1 MHSKAYKHLL
11 VFLVLGIASATS
23 FCKYPDKP
31 TLHQWGQTNCEKW
44 KKGLSR
50 EYCADTVG
58 QATCPGTN
66 RYICSGRTYT
76 NEDLSTGYA
85 SLAANISCINY
96 SRKSETGFA
105 PACYFFK
112 K

>member
-76 NEDLSTGYA
+76 YEDPSTG
-85 SLAANISCINY
+85 
-96 SRKSETGFA
+96 KSETGFA